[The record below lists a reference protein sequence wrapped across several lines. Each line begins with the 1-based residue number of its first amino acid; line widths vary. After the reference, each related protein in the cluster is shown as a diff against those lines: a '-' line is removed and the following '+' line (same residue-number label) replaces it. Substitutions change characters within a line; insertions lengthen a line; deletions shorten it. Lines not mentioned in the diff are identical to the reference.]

1 MRSLISKWMKNNLFL
16 SLFRANELV
25 SPQAAQ
31 KYRFCLTSLREL
43 INDTLMTCF
52 EVRKKRRIKSTI
64 QWDSNPKLLKC
75 LLPRRAL
82 FRCATTAAYPE
93 FFWIYL
99 LRTKNFLPHASVFPD
114 CPRKWKECLRSTAR
128 IHFCRNLDNQEMIKN
143 STKCPREPLI
153 ISCRSYFLIFDDFR
167 RSIKEECKN

>member
-1 MRSLISKWMKNNLFL
+1 MGKKRKEEEKKVHYPVGLKPTTSRVFAPEACALPLCYNWCPTINNSLNLF
-16 SLFRANELV
+16 F
-25 SPQAAQ
+25 
-31 KYRFCLTSLREL
+31 FGLRHSDQRSG
-43 INDTLMTCF
+43 IF
-52 EVRKKRRIKSTI
+52 V
-64 QWDSNPKLLKC
+64 
-75 LLPRRAL
+75 
-82 FRCATTAAYPE
+82 
-93 FFWIYL
+93 WIYL

-114 CPRKWKECLRSTAR
+114 CPRKWKECLRSTAK